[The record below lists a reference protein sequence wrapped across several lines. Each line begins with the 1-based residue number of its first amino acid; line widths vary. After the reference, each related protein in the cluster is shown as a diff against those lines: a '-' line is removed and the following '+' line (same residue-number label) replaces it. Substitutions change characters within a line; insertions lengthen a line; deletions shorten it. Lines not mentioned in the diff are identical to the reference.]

1 MKKTK
6 RIQDALYLSNQNVFI
21 SKSLQRFFLF
31 PSQEDEGKEK
41 IYYVCSQAA
50 QPSSAGEMPARR
62 LPASLAKPCRIEQA
76 AVEHKNTFNSYLG
89 PVRVLATSWLSS
101 I

>member
-1 MKKTK
+1 LLKKTK

-31 PSQEDEGKEK
+31 PSQENEGKEK
-41 IYYVCSQAA
+41 SYSVCSQAA

-76 AVEHKNTFNSYLG
+76 AVAHRDTFNSYLPTNSVKE
-89 PVRVLATSWLSS
+89 PVFA
-101 I
+101 